1 MDGNTVVVRAEVFGN
16 GNGIDRWI
24 LSQGDAIFNLLRNN
38 ADLTKL
44 VMRVGTVSGKNKY
57 KRK

>member
-1 MDGNTVVVRAEVFGN
+1 MDGNTVEVRAEVF

-24 LSQGDAIFNLLRNN
+24 LSQGDAIFNLLRNS

-44 VMRVGTVSGKNKY
+44 VMRIGTISGKNKY

>member
-1 MDGNTVVVRAEVFGN
+1 MDGNTVEVRAEVF

-24 LSQGDAIFNLLRNN
+24 LSQENAIFNLLRNS